1 MSRPPLH
8 PATCLTAIVLCAD
21 NLEPTRLYLAQN
33 NKKLEDGLR
42 LVVRNESTPGA
53 TPTAAAAAADAPPQP
68 IGAATTT
75 TVERSPQ
82 ELSGGQQALLG
93 LALVLALSSYQAPPL
108 CLLDEVDAAL
118 DETNQAAAARLVALM
133 FRDGQ
138 ALCVSHHADF
148 HRQSGHCIAVEM
160 HDGVSRLQA

>member
-1 MSRPPLH
+1 MHEANEACYTSVRGELRSLFG
-8 PATCLTAIVLCAD
+8 ALCRNKSAD
-21 NLEPTRLYLAQN
+21 LVMAGP
-33 NKKLEDGLR
+33 KLEDGLR
-42 LVVRNESTPGA
+42 LVVRNGNTQ
-53 TPTAAAAAADAPPQP
+53 AAAAAA
-68 IGAATTT
+68 AATTT
-75 TVERSPQ
+75 PTPSSAVAGVVERAPQ

-118 DETNQAAAARLVALM
+118 DETNQAAAARLVALT

-148 HRQSGHCIAVEM
+148 HRQSGHSVAVEM
-160 HDGVSRLQA
+160 RDGVSRVQTP